1 MTLITT
7 AFEVAARA
15 RARVLGMEGHP
26 IVVMRHPL
34 ASKTPAEVKAM
45 AEEIVETIARDLVR
59 KS

>member
-15 RARVLGMEGHP
+15 RARILGMEEHP

-34 ASKTPAEVKAM
+34 ASKTPAEVKVIA
-45 AEEIVETIARDLVR
+45 AEIVESIARDLVR

>member
-15 RARVLGMEGHP
+15 RAHILGMEEHP

-34 ASKTPAEVKAM
+34 ASKSPAEVTTI
-45 AEEIVETIARDLVR
+45 AEEIVESIAHGLLGQ
-59 KS
+59 S